1 MFYTV
6 TAAAKVAGLSR
17 STVLAAIEI
26 GQITGTK
33 DLFGEWKITDSNLH
47 RLCVAVKE
55 GSIRNHDPQ
64 QYVSPDETNLE
75 AETAELVQ
83 DAGDSLRQSF
93 DERDQE
99 EHEQYQQ
106 LERGQSLL
114 TDLTPWSATSAQ
126 GGEVVVSRSWQRV

>member
-17 STVLAAIEI
+17 SKVLAAIET

-33 DLFGEWKITDSNLH
+33 DLFGEWKITDFDLH

-55 GSIRNHDPQ
+55 GGIRNHDPQ
-64 QYVSPDETNLE
+64 QHASPDETNVQ
-75 AETAELVQ
+75 AEVAELVR

-93 DERDQE
+93 DEKDHE

-106 LERGQSLL
+106 LERAQSPL
-114 TDLTPWSATSAQ
+114 TGLTPWSATSAQ
-126 GGEVVVSRSWQRV
+126 GGEVVVL